1 MIKTNPLSVKN
12 IERIAFELRNEF
24 NIKETEYFPIIKVL
38 DTFFEDKLLSYQIV
52 ENNTNIMDE
61 SCVAL
66 YNAKE
71 NYIYIKESVVE
82 EYEQG
87 IYRSAFT
94 LCHELF
100 HFLQNIALKFEFEEC
115 EKCKYYEDVD
125 WQANEFA
132 GQILIPTKY
141 LAIDEETIQKLYH
154 VSLECALT
162 RKAKAQKRLKNRV

>member
-12 IERIAFELRNEF
+12 IERIALELRDEF
-24 NIKETEYFPIIKVL
+24 NVKETEFFPIIKVL
-38 DTFFEDKLLSYQIV
+38 DTFFEKNLLSYQIV
-52 ENNTNIMDE
+52 DNDTKLMDE
-61 SCVAL
+61 SCVAI

-71 NYIYIKESVVE
+71 NFIYIKRSVIE

-100 HFLQNIALKFEFEEC
+100 HFIQNIALKFEFEEC
-115 EKCKYYEDVD
+115 DKCKYYEDVD

-132 GQILIPTKY
+132 GQVLIPTKY
-141 LAIDEETIQKLYH
+141 LALDEETMQKMYH

-162 RKAKAQKRLKNRV
+162 RKAKAKKRLKK